1 MKRILIAASVA
12 LVTASG
18 AQAADLAAR
27 PYTKAPPAV
36 AAVYDWTGFY
46 VGGNVGYGWGG
57 NTDPS
62 LSLVNPGNAGNL
74 TTFLTTGF
82 PGFSSGNQFPNLNP
96 DGVFGGLQTGYDRQF
111 GTWVLGVVA
120 DIQGAD
126 FTARRSVLTTLAAA
140 DATESLSAKITWFG
154 TVRGKAGFAMGDW
167 LAYGT
172 GGLAYGNTDSSIG
185 FFCTPG
191 GHNCV
196 NVSFAGN
203 RSEVKVGWSA
213 GAGISK
219 AFAGNWNVGVEYLHI
234 DLGRSS
240 VTGFSTIGSFPTSSV
255 TQSQRFTEDTVRL
268 TVNYKFGGQAV
279 ARH

>member
-1 MKRILIAASVA
+1 MTCTAELPLGVLFHCVFFALQFYRLNPSTHSTSRSEALGTMKRILIAASVA

-126 FTARRSVLTTLAAA
+126 FSARRSVLTALAPPMR
-140 DATESLSAKITWFG
+140 L
-154 TVRGKAGFAMGDW
+154 KAC
-167 LAYGT
+167 LQK
-172 GGLAYGNTDSSIG
+172 S
-185 FFCTPG
+185 PG
-191 GHNCV
+191 
-196 NVSFAGN
+196 S
-203 RSEVKVGWSA
+203 
-213 GAGISK
+213 
-219 AFAGNWNVGVEYLHI
+219 
-234 DLGRSS
+234 GRSAAKPALRWA
-240 VTGFSTIGSFPTSSV
+240 TG
-255 TQSQRFTEDTVRL
+255 
-268 TVNYKFGGQAV
+268 
-279 ARH
+279 